1 MNAIALNQ
9 KEIVKETCTRI
20 VALLVAFFAC
30 IILMGTNVY
39 ATDNGGNVNAAQQ
52 TQRVTENTLN
62 DWIKNHVGYDNGGT
76 VYNKDLPSGVFNKLY
91 VDYKSQVPPDG
102 YTSVGNVGKNG
113 STAYVSYPTDD
124 KTKIVN
130 MINNQNS
137 YNAAQSRVNNLETE
151 LGLQADTAG
160 ASEALSGITP
170 FISLIAGFIVILL
183 TAFMLVFTAID
194 CVYIAYP
201 VFRNKCEDAKASGN
215 KLMTKTGSDG
225 ESKLRWVTDDAQA
238 AIETCTIDSGKNKW
252 AFYLKK
258 RIISYIMLGIVIFM
272 FFTGNITLLIEV
284 AIKAVSGL
292 MNVLKGFGA

>member
-1 MNAIALNQ
+1 MNTIALNQ
-9 KEIVKETCTRI
+9 KEAVRENCLR
-20 VALLVAFFAC
+20 VAALLVAFFAC
-30 IILMGTNVY
+30 ILLMGTNVY
-39 ATDNGGNVNAAQQ
+39 ATNI
-52 TQRVTENTLN
+52 TESTKEIEDETKLSDYITEHMGFEGEN
-62 DWIKNHVGYDNGGT
+62 Y
-76 VYNKDLPSGVFNKLY
+76 YNKDLPSSVYSKLK
-91 VDYKSQVPPDG
+91 V
-102 YTSVGNVGKNG
+102 SVGSANTSLSTDYTQTTKTVNG
-113 STAYVSYPTDD
+113 TIFYIYYPT
-124 KTKIVN
+124 KEAKKMVTA
-130 MINNQNS
+130 INNNAEYNKAQNKVTTLDT
-137 YNAAQSRVNNLETE
+137 Q
-151 LGLQADTAG
+151 LGLEADTAG

>member
-20 VALLVAFFAC
+20 VTLLVAFFAC
-30 IILMGTNVY
+30 LLLMGTKVY
-39 ATDNGGNVNAAQQ
+39 AQDETGELAKD
-52 TQRVTENTLN
+52 RITEGDEASFKDYLKEH
-62 DWIKNHVGYDNGGT
+62 IGYDGSGT
-76 VYNKDLPSGVFNKLY
+76 IYNKGLPTSVYNKLKVNYETSAVDSGYHV
-91 VDYKSQVPPDG
+91 VE
-102 YTSVGNVGKNG
+102 VGKNG
-113 STAYVSYPTDD
+113 SKAYVSYDSN
-124 KTKIVN
+124 KVN
-130 MINNQNS
+130 TYIKQINNQTS
-137 YNAAQSRVNNLETE
+137 YNTAQSRVNKLETE